1 MLNEKANFLLLK
13 TRRKKIYLY
22 ELFKKHIVCDCT
34 KEKPMK
40 NHRL

>member
-22 ELFKKHIVCDCT
+22 ELFKKKSYNCKLKFVFYD
-34 KEKPMK
+34 
-40 NHRL
+40 